1 MRVPTALLVS
11 ACLACLPIQAG
22 ETSWQEIAPG
32 VTVRLI
38 SAGPPDASGK
48 ALFAL
53 EIDMP
58 EDTKTYWRVP
68 GETGL
73 PLELDFA
80 GSRGVTLIGQ
90 HWPLPQRENV
100 AGYLDYVY
108 YGHTVLP
115 LELAVASENGLVDID
130 ATLGVCSDIC
140 VPAQAR
146 LTLPV
151 AEMAPNSANALRI
164 DQALAEVPIA
174 WDGAGQ
180 PIGVATLL
188 PDAGAIAVEI
198 DPSIVDPSSL
208 IAATDLDGPLFG
220 APQKSP
226 QDNLVLLPILG
237 KTDNSALEGMEVEFS
252 FMSPRGAYQVSRTL
266 ETGADAGVD
275 ELAE

>member
-1 MRVPTALLVS
+1 MRISIALLIS
-11 ACLACLPIQAG
+11 ACLACLPAQAG
-22 ETSWQEIAPG
+22 ETAWQEIAPG
-32 VTVRLI
+32 VAVRLI
-38 SAGPPDASGK
+38 SAGAPDASGK

-80 GSRGVTLIGQ
+80 GSRGVTLVDQ
-90 HWPLPQRENV
+90 HWPLPQREKV

-115 LELAVASENGLVDID
+115 LELAVASEDGLVDIE

-140 VPAQAR
+140 MPAQAR
-146 LTLPV
+146 LTLPL
-151 AEMAPNSANALRI
+151 AKMAPDSANALRI
-164 DQALAEVPIA
+164 DQALADVPIA

-180 PIGVATLL
+180 PIGLATLL

-198 DPSIVDPSSL
+198 DPTLLDPSSL

-266 ETGADAGVD
+266 ETGPDADVD

>member
-1 MRVPTALLVS
+1 MRISIALLIS
-11 ACLACLPIQAG
+11 ACLACLPAQAG
-22 ETSWQEIAPG
+22 ETAWQEIAPG
-32 VTVRLI
+32 VAVRLI
-38 SAGPPDASGK
+38 SAGAPDASGK

-80 GSRGVTLIGQ
+80 GSRGVTLVDQ
-90 HWPLPQRENV
+90 HWPLPQREKV

-115 LELAVASENGLVDID
+115 LELAVASEDGLVDIE

-146 LTLPV
+146 LTLPL
-151 AEMAPNSANALRI
+151 AKMAPDSANALRI
-164 DQALAEVPIA
+164 DQALADVPIA

-180 PIGVATLL
+180 PIGLATLL

-198 DPSIVDPSSL
+198 DPTLLDPSSL

-266 ETGADAGVD
+266 ETGPDADVD

>member
-1 MRVPTALLVS
+1 MRISIALLIS
-11 ACLACLPIQAG
+11 ACLACLPAQAG
-22 ETSWQEIAPG
+22 ETAWQEIAPG
-32 VTVRLI
+32 VAVRLI
-38 SAGPPDASGK
+38 SAGAPDASGK

-80 GSRGVTLIGQ
+80 GSRGVTLAGQ
-90 HWPLPQRENV
+90 HWPLPLREKV

-115 LELAVASENGLVDID
+115 LELAIAGEDALVDIE

-146 LTLPV
+146 LTLPL
-151 AEMAPNSANALRI
+151 AEMVPDSANALRI
-164 DQALAEVPIA
+164 DQALADVPIA
-174 WDGAGQ
+174 WDGTAQ
-180 PIGVATLL
+180 PIGTATLL
-188 PDAGAIAVEI
+188 LDAGAIAVEI
-198 DPSIVDPSSL
+198 DPSLVDPSSL

-252 FMSPRGAYQVSRTL
+252 FMSPMGAYQVSRTL
-266 ETGADAGVD
+266 ETGPDADVD
-275 ELAE
+275 ELAN

>member
-1 MRVPTALLVS
+1 MS
-11 ACLACLPIQAG
+11 AGLACLPIQAG
-22 ETSWQEIAPG
+22 ETAWQNIAPG
-32 VTVRLI
+32 VAVRLI
-38 SAGPPDASGK
+38 SAGEPDASGK

-53 EIDMP
+53 EIHMP

-73 PLELDFA
+73 PLELDFS

-90 HWPLPQRENV
+90 HWPLPQRELV

-115 LELAVASENGLVDID
+115 LELAINGENALVDIE

-151 AEMAPNSANALRI
+151 AELTPDRANALRI
-164 DQALAEVPIA
+164 DQAMADVPIA
-174 WDGAGQ
+174 WDGTAQ
-180 PIGVATLL
+180 PIGAVMLL

-198 DPSIVDPSSL
+198 DPGIVDPSGL
-208 IAATDLDGPLFG
+208 IAATDLNGPLFG

-237 KTDNSALEGMEVEFS
+237 KSDNSALDGVEVEFS
-252 FMSPRGAYQVSRTL
+252 FMSPRGAFQVSRTL
-266 ETGADAGVD
+266 ETGSDADVD
-275 ELAE
+275 ELVD

>member
-1 MRVPTALLVS
+1 MRAILSLFIS

-22 ETSWQEIAPG
+22 ETAWQDIAPG
-32 VTVRLI
+32 VAVRLI
-38 SAGPPDASGK
+38 SAGAPDASGK

-73 PLELDFA
+73 PLELDFS
-80 GSRGVTLIGQ
+80 GSKGVTLAGQ
-90 HWPLPQRENV
+90 HWPFPQREDV

-115 LELAVASENGLVDID
+115 LELAISEKNALIDIE
-130 ATLGVCSDIC
+130 ATLGICSDIC

-146 LTLPV
+146 LTLPF
-151 AEMAPNSANALRI
+151 AEKATDSANALRI
-164 DQALAEVPIA
+164 DQALADVPIA
-174 WDGAGQ
+174 WDGATQ
-180 PIGVATLL
+180 PIGAATVL
-188 PDAGAIAVEI
+188 PDTSAIAVEI
-198 DPSIVDPSSL
+198 DPNLLDPSSL
-208 IAATDLDGPLFG
+208 IASTDLDGPLFG

-237 KTDNSALEGMEVEFS
+237 KSDNSALDGVEVEFS

-266 ETGADAGVD
+266 ETGPDADVD
-275 ELAE
+275 ELAD